1 MLDETADVRDDA
13 VPPQTLRDL
22 GRVLAPLGA
31 PAHVALLT
39 GGTFATTYRVTL
51 TDGTRVVVKTA
62 PTGTDRLL
70 RYEHDLIRTEA
81 EVYTLAAD
89 RPDLLMPRVLLTD
102 FSRTVLPSD
111 VVVVSHLDGV
121 PLVDV
126 AAPSAAVGARVDH
139 ELGAFMARLHT
150 VTGDRFGYVGPGSGL
165 TAPTWPE
172 AFGLMLGALLD
183 DAARWR
189 TPVPD
194 AEVRAALARH
204 TDALAEVTTPVL
216 VHGDLWAGNLFVE
229 PGTGELVGVID
240 TERSL
245 WGDPLYELVGAD
257 QMGARTAPPTL
268 LAGYASAGGA
278 FALDTAAGRTR
289 LQLYRLYLSLVLLVE
304 IAPRAYTGDWLVPH
318 RATAERLVR
327 EALDVLL
334 ARA

>member
-13 VPPQTLRDL
+13 VPLQTVRDL
-22 GRVLAPLGA
+22 ARVLAPLGETA
-31 PAHVALLT
+31 RVELLT

-51 TDGTRVVVKTA
+51 GDGARVVVKTA
-62 PTGTDRLL
+62 PTATDRLL
-70 RYEHDLIRTEA
+70 RYEHDLVRTEA

-89 RPDLLMPRVLLTD
+89 RPDLLMPQVLLTD

-111 VVVVSHLDGV
+111 VVVVSHLAGV
-121 PLVDV
+121 PLVDLGE
-126 AAPSAAVGARVDH
+126 PPAAVGARVDH
-139 ELGAFMARLHT
+139 DLGAFMARLHT
-150 VTGDRFGYVGPGSGL
+150 VTGDRFGYLDAGSGL
-165 TAPTWPE
+165 AAATWPE

-183 DAARWR
+183 DAARWG

-216 VHGDLWAGNLFVE
+216 VHGDLWAGNLFVD
-229 PGTGELVGVID
+229 PATGELLGVID

-245 WGDPLYELVGAD
+245 WADPLYELVGAD

-278 FALDTAAGRTR
+278 FALDTAAGRAR
-289 LQLYRLYLSLVLLVE
+289 LELYRLYLSLVLIIE
-304 IAPRAYTGDWLVPH
+304 IAPRAYTGDWIGPH

-327 EALDVLL
+327 GALDRLL
-334 ARA
+334 GRD

>member
-13 VPPQTLRDL
+13 VPAQTVRDL
-22 GRVLAPLGA
+22 ARVLAPLGE
-31 PAHVALLT
+31 PAGVELLT

-62 PTGTDRLL
+62 PADAGRLL
-70 RYEHDLIRTEA
+70 RYEHDLVRTEA
-81 EVYTLAAD
+81 EVYALAAE
-89 RPDLLMPRVLLTD
+89 RPGLLMPRVLLTD

-121 PLVDV
+121 PLVDLGETAPAV
-126 AAPSAAVGARVDH
+126 AARVDH

-150 VTGDRFGYVGPGSGL
+150 VTGDRFGYVNDGSGL
-165 TAPTWPE
+165 LAPTWPE

-183 DAARWR
+183 DAARWG

-216 VHGDLWAGNLFVE
+216 VHGDLWAGNLFVD
-229 PGTGELVGVID
+229 PATGELVGVID

-245 WGDPLYELVGAD
+245 WADPLYELVGAD
-257 QMGARTAPPTL
+257 QMGGRTAPATL
-268 LAGYASAGGA
+268 LDGYAAAGGA
-278 FALDTAAGRTR
+278 FALDTPGGRAR
-289 LQLYRLYLSLVLLVE
+289 LQLYRLYLSLVLIIE
-304 IAPRAYTGDWLVPH
+304 IAPRAYTGDWIGPH

-334 ARA
+334 GR

>member
-13 VPPQTLRDL
+13 VPPQTRHALA
-22 GRVLAPLGA
+22 RVLAPLGE
-31 PAHVALLT
+31 PARVELLT

-51 TDGTRVVVKTA
+51 TDGARVVVKTA
-62 PTGTDRLL
+62 PTDAGRLL
-70 RYEHDLIRTEA
+70 RYEHDLVRTEA
-81 EVYTLAAD
+81 QVYTLAAE

-121 PLVDV
+121 PLVDLGEP
-126 AAPSAAVGARVDH
+126 APAVGARVDH
-139 ELGAFMARLHT
+139 DLGAFMARLHT
-150 VTGDRFGYVGPGSGL
+150 VTGDRFGYLNAGSGL
-165 TAPTWPE
+165 HAPTWPE

-183 DAARWR
+183 DAARWG

-194 AEVRAALARH
+194 ADVRAALARH

-229 PGTGELVGVID
+229 PATGELVGVID

-245 WGDPLYELVGAD
+245 WADPLYELIGAD
-257 QMGARTAPPTL
+257 QMGTRTAPTAVL
-268 LAGYASAGGA
+268 DGYASAGGA

-289 LQLYRLYLSLVLLVE
+289 LQLYRLYLSLVLIIE
-304 IAPRAYTGDWLVPH
+304 IAPRAYTGDWIGPH

-334 ARA
+334 GR

>member
-1 MLDETADVRDDA
+1 MLDETTDGRGDA
-13 VPPQTLRDL
+13 VPAQTLDAL
-22 GRVLAPLGA
+22 ARVLAPLGR
-31 PAHVALLT
+31 PAAVELLT

-51 TDGTRVVVKTA
+51 TDGSRVVVKTA
-62 PTGTDRLL
+62 PTDAGRLL
-70 RYEHDLIRTEA
+70 RYEHDLVRTEA
-81 EVYTLAAD
+81 EVYALAAD

-121 PLVDV
+121 PLVDLGEPAPAV
-126 AAPSAAVGARVDH
+126 AARVDH

-150 VTGDRFGYVGPGSGL
+150 LTGDRFGYLDAGSGL
-165 TAPTWPE
+165 HAPTWPE

-183 DAARWR
+183 DAARWV

-194 AEVRAALARH
+194 ADARAALARH

-229 PGTGELVGVID
+229 PATGELVGVID
-240 TERSL
+240 TERAL

-257 QMGARTAPPTL
+257 QLGGRTAPAAL
-268 LAGYASAGGA
+268 LDGYAAAGGA
-278 FALDTAAGRTR
+278 FALDTPGGRTR
-289 LQLYRLYLSLVLLVE
+289 LRLYRLYLSLVLVVE
-304 IAPRAYTGDWLVPH
+304 IAPRAYTGDWLAQH

-327 EALDVLL
+327 ESLDGLL
-334 ARA
+334 GRG